1 RHPAVGECEH
11 HVFIPRSFPMREVR
25 MSVRR
30 RIRPLRDERGIAAV
44 FLAVTMVTLFAV
56 GALAIDAGS
65 VWTARRN
72 LITGTDAAALDAAR
86 YFLSRAGDP
95 CTSGRIST
103 AEPLTANVLWQN
115 NSQTLH
121 DPAST

>member
-1 RHPAVGECEH
+1 GPRHGHPIPAPVSFAAPPVTHRRSREPLARYGNPSSRLGQVRDRHPAVGECEH
-11 HVFIPRSFPMREVR
+11 HVFIPRGLPMREVR

-65 VWTARRN
+65 VWTAR
-72 LITGTDAAALDAAR
+72 
-86 YFLSRAGDP
+86 
-95 CTSGRIST
+95 
-103 AEPLTANVLWQN
+103 
-115 NSQTLH
+115 
-121 DPAST
+121 